1 MKSSILIIAASAVL
15 ATAGPV
21 HKRAMA
27 TKWVDEIVTVT
38 VTAQPTPTAFVENKK
53 PVAAPA
59 KPTSAAPPPPP
70 KPSAAAPAKAA
81 AAPAPPP
88 QEQAPAPQPTEQPKP
103 SSAPAP
109 PSNAGNDYQRAVLDT
124 HNKIRADHSAGALT
138 WSQDL
143 ANKAMNNAQA
153 CVFQHDS
160 SGQNLAEYGTTGA
173 LGSAS
178 DSVIKAINEQ
188 WYQGEVNSFANLYGA
203 ASPSGLGNWGHYTQV
218 VWKGTQEVGCVT
230 TPCNFGGMPSM
241 YTVCNYAPAGKSSH
255 FTYPVIS
262 L

>member
-1 MKSSILIIAASAVL
+1 MKSSILIVAASAVL

-59 KPTSAAPPPPP
+59 QPTSAAPAPP

-81 AAPAPPP
+81 AAPPPPP
-88 QEQAPAPQPTEQPKP
+88 QPQAPSPKPVEQPKP
-103 SSAPAP
+103 SAAPAP
-109 PSNAGNDYQRAVLDT
+109 APAPASNAGNDYQRAVLDT

-143 ANKAMNNAQA
+143 ADKAMNNAQK
-153 CVFQHDS
+153 CVFAHDS
-160 SGQNLAEYGTTGA
+160 SGQNLAEYGSTGA
-173 LGSAS
+173 LGSAA

-188 WYQGEVNSFANLYGA
+188 WYESEVASFANLYGA
-203 ASPSGLGNWGHYTQV
+203 ASPSGLMNWGHYTQV

-230 TPCNFGGMPSM
+230 VPCNFGGMPSM
-241 YTVCNYAPAGKSSH
+241 YTVCDYAPAGK
-255 FTYPVIS
+255 
-262 L
+262 